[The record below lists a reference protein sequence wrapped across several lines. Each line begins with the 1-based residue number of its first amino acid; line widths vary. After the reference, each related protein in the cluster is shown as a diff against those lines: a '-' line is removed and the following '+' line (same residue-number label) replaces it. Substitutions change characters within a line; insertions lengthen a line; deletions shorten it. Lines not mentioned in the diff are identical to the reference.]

1 MRREEAQHLLQA
13 AQRSAQAAR
22 LRLAL
27 LGGWY
32 LVLWGGVWALGYLL
46 QALHPA
52 WAGPF
57 FALTA
62 PLATL
67 LTFYLGFRQ
76 REAVRSERGLLVFAL
91 WGLLAL
97 FYLLHWA
104 FLLPPKGLEGQSF
117 LVSLVAFGLALTG
130 VLWKVRELLLG
141 GLGLFL
147 LALLLLRVFPDGWAW
162 GMALVG
168 FLALLLGVRL
178 VWRWTP

>member
-1 MRREEAQHLLQA
+1 MRREEARHLLEA
-13 AQRSAQAAR
+13 AQASEREAR
-22 LRLAL
+22 LRVAL

-46 QALHPA
+46 LALRPA

-76 REAVRSERGLLVFAL
+76 GEAVRSEGGLLTFAL
-91 WGLLAL
+91 WGLLTL

-104 FLLPPKGLEGQSF
+104 FLLPPRGLEGQSF

-130 VLWKVRELLLG
+130 ALWKARELFLG

-147 LALLLLRVFPDGWAW
+147 LALLLYRLFPEGWPW

-168 FLALLLGVRL
+168 LFALLLGARL